1 MIGNVLLFIKMEP
14 VPKIREWMNAMNK
27 RESSK
32 VTIYDVAREAGVSKT
47 SVSRYL
53 GGRYDELSDK
63 TRKKIER
70 AISQMEYRPNTMAR
84 GLKSN
89 KSYLIGIIVA
99 DINNPYTTAILRG
112 AEDICSQNGYNLM
125 ICNSDNNPEK
135 ERGYFEMLLS
145 HRIDGLILHT
155 TGGNHDMLIQLQEQ
169 KTPIILL
176 DRKVPDLEID
186 TVGLDNFQATSQAVH
201 FLIDQNYERIAF
213 FSEPASKISTRHE
226 RRLSFQQTLL
236 SRSHPSSND
245 VYEVN
250 VDDLQDVETKL
261 LHFLEK
267 SEGASRAILTANSVV
282 LLKLILL
289 LQERKLSVPKDLA
302 MMGFDNPEWSTIV
315 YSGIS
320 TIEQPTYQIGVAAM
334 EMILRRID
342 GQVSPAQTVAYQ
354 AKMNIRETTPFIPK
368 S

>member
-1 MIGNVLLFIKMEP
+1 MNVMVKQE
-14 VPKIREWMNAMNK
+14 NA
-27 RESSK
+27 K

-63 TRKKIER
+63 TRKKIEL
-70 AISQMEYRPNTMAR
+70 AINKMEYRPNTMAR

-135 ERGYFEMLLS
+135 ERGYFDMLLS
-145 HRIDGLILHT
+145 HRIDGLIIHT
-155 TGGNHDMLIQLQEQ
+155 TGGNHDMLKQMQEQ

-176 DRKVPDLEID
+176 DRKVPNLEID
-186 TVGLDNFQATSQAVH
+186 TVGLDNFQATSQAVNY
-201 FLIDQNYERIAF
+201 LVGQNYERIAF
-213 FSEPASKISTRHE
+213 FSEPASKVSTRYE
-226 RRLSFQQTLL
+226 RRLSFQQTLM
-236 SRSHPSSND
+236 SHSHPSSGD

-250 VDDLQDVETKL
+250 VDDLKDVESKL
-261 LHFLEK
+261 QHFLDDSK
-267 SEGASRAILTANSVV
+267 GVSRAILTANSVV

-289 LQERKLSVPKDLA
+289 LQEKKLSVPEDLA
-302 MMGFDNPEWSTIV
+302 MMGFDNPDWSTIV
-315 YSGIS
+315 YSGIT

-334 EMILRRID
+334 EMILHRID
-342 GQVSPAQTVAYQ
+342 GQASPAQTMAYQ
-354 AKMNIRETTPFIPK
+354 AKLNIRQTTPFIQK
-368 S
+368 